1 MSLGSNP
8 TAGQIMSQVELVFL
22 GSGDAFGSGGRLQTC
37 ILLRG
42 GGTQVLLDCG
52 ASSLIA
58 MKRSGVQAGDIGTVL
73 LTHLHGDHFGGL
85 PFLILDAQFSR
96 REQPLLVAGPPGVEA
111 RIDASMENLFP
122 NSSRTQRRFALEFVE
137 LFDGQRSEMGGVRV
151 TPFAVEHFSGA
162 PSYALR
168 VEYGDKIVVYSGDT
182 EWTEN
187 LIRAAAGSDLF
198 ICEAYYFEKKIRYHL
213 DYRMLRKNLGLISSK
228 RIILTH
234 MSDDILKRAAEVGL
248 EMAHDGMIVT
258 VS

>member
-1 MSLGSNP
+1 
-8 TAGQIMSQVELVFL
+8 
-22 GSGDAFGSGGRLQTC
+22 
-37 ILLRG
+37 
-42 GGTQVLLDCG
+42 
-52 ASSLIA
+52 
-58 MKRSGVQAGDIGTVL
+58 MKRSGVQPGDIGMVL
-73 LTHLHGDHFGGL
+73 LTHLHGDHFGGV
-85 PFLILDAQFSR
+85 PFLILDAQFSH
-96 REQPLLVAGPPGVEA
+96 REQPLVVAGPPGFEA

-137 LFDGQRSEMGGVRV
+137 LLDGQCGEMGGVRV

-213 DYRMLRKNLGLISSK
+213 DYRTLRENLRHISSR

-234 MSDDILKRAAEVGL
+234 MSDDILKRAADVGL

>member
-1 MSLGSNP
+1 
-8 TAGQIMSQVELVFL
+8 MSQIELVFL

-37 ILLRG
+37 ILLKG
-42 GGTQVLLDCG
+42 GDTKVLLDCG

-58 MKRSGVQAGDIGTVL
+58 MKRSGVQPGDIGMVL

-96 REQPLLVAGPPGVEA
+96 RERPLLIAGPPGVEA
-111 RIDASMENLFP
+111 RTEASMENLFP
-122 NSSRTQRRFALEFVE
+122 NSSKTQRRFSLEFVE
-137 LFDGQRSEMGGVRV
+137 LLDGQRSEIGGVSV

-162 PSYALR
+162 SSYALR
-168 VEYGDKIVVYSGDT
+168 VDYGDKVVVYSGDT

-198 ICEAYYFEKKIRYHL
+198 ICEAYYFEKKVRYHL
-213 DYRMLRKNLGLISSK
+213 DYCTLREHFGQISSK
-228 RIILTH
+228 RVILTH
-234 MSDDILKRAAEVGL
+234 MSDDLLKRAGDVGH

-258 VS
+258 LS

>member
-1 MSLGSNP
+1 
-8 TAGQIMSQVELVFL
+8 MSQVELVFL
-22 GSGDAFGSGGRLQTC
+22 GSGDAFGSGGRFQTC
-37 ILLRG
+37 ILVRG
-42 GGTQVLLDCG
+42 GGTRVLLDCG

-58 MKRSGVQAGDIGTVL
+58 MKGGGVQPGDIGMVL

-96 REQPLLVAGPPGVEA
+96 RRQPLVVAGPPGVATRVE
-111 RIDASMENLFP
+111 ASMENLFP
-122 NSSRTQRRFALEFVE
+122 NSSKTQRRFALEFVE
-137 LFDGQRSEMGGVRV
+137 LFDGVRSEIGEVSV

-168 VEYGDKIVVYSGDT
+168 VEYGDKVVVYSGDT

-187 LIRAAAGSDLF
+187 LARAAAGSDLF
-198 ICEAYYFEKKIRYHL
+198 ICEAYYFEKQVRYHL
-213 DYRMLRKNLGLISSK
+213 DYRTLREHLGHLSSK

-234 MSDDILKRAAEVGL
+234 TSDDILKRAGDVGH

-258 VS
+258 LS